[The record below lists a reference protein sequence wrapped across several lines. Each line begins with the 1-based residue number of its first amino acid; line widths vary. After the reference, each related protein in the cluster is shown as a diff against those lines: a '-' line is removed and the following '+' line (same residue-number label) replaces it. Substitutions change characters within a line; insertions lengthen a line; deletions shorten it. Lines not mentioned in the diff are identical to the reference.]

1 MYIPNVWWWLPRGE
15 IAEDSVTRPQPTS
28 CLHCKYWGAPR
39 HVMGGKRVLRKF
51 IIFSR
56 YHSSKSN
63 FPWSA
68 PLLQLFCLF
77 ICLFV
82 YFLLLVQLFANLH
95 GTPPWGGMGRGA
107 REQFKGR
114 SLVYDDIWVQK
125 KKFSNRVLA
134 PSPLS
139 YPMQHAWDLAPN
151 RDDRLFMRQCV
162 LSSGRFQLLFS
173 ALFSCLLSWV
183 FLLREADM
191 QEQY

>member
-125 KKFSNRVLA
+125 KKNSRIGSWLLVLWVIPCSTHGTWRRIEMTGCLWGSASFLQVAFSFSSR
-134 PSPLS
+134 PSSLV
-139 YPMQHAWDLAPN
+139 YYLGY
-151 RDDRLFMRQCV
+151 FC
-162 LSSGRFQLLFS
+162 
-173 ALFSCLLSWV
+173 
-183 FLLREADM
+183 
-191 QEQY
+191 